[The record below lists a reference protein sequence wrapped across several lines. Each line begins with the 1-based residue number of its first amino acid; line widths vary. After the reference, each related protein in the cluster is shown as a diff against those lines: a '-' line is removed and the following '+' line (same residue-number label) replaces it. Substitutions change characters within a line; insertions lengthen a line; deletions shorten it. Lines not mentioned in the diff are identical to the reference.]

1 MLLRFVR
8 PVRSNNNYVRGQDEE
23 VGEDP
28 ANQHEEPSEGETPPV
43 HGEEVYSTGEEVALR
58 LTMIT
63 SSSLNLLIRKRDQT
77 GREISLQKF
86 Q

>member
-8 PVRSNNNYVRGQDEE
+8 PVRSNNNNVRGQDEE
-23 VGEDP
+23 VWEDP

-63 SSSLNLLIRKRDQT
+63 SSSINLLIRKRDQT